1 MTSTAEQQ
9 LIDNV
14 KADRAGREKSTE
26 VLAYEYKTSRS
37 TAVRTLHKHGLSS
50 VKPTRKPGL
59 SNAQRAARL
68 DFCLKHQEWSLEEW
82 KRVIWSDETSVILG
96 QRRGNIRL
104 WREPHEAYERTCIR
118 RRWKNCS
125 EFMFWGCFSWD
136 KKGPYHIWK
145 KETAQER
152 KQADEELLQL
162 NIALEPQFK
171 TEWEL
176 NNGMRRMNLRRRP
189 AGKKPIW
196 RFTKKTGKLTRESK
210 AGGID
215 WYRYWKL
222 ILLPKLIPFA
232 KECQQDRPDTLIQ
245 EDNAGPHA
253 HRHQGTVYALYD
265 VTRLLWP
272 GNSPDLNA
280 IEPAWYW
287 LKRRTTARGA
297 PANRKDMEQA
307 WRQAWQDLP
316 QETIQQWITA
326 IPDHIKEIIKLE
338 GGNEYKEGVKSFKRS
353 WVGNRIK
360 GKLSTLQSIDNKTQ
374 HQATDVEIGVDNGSI
389 DSGSEGES

>member
-1 MTSTAEQQ
+1 
-9 LIDNV
+9 
-14 KADRAGREKSTE
+14 
-26 VLAYEYKTSRS
+26 
-37 TAVRTLHKHGLSS
+37 
-50 VKPTRKPGL
+50 
-59 SNAQRAARL
+59 
-68 DFCLKHQEWSLEEW
+68 
-82 KRVIWSDETSVILG
+82 
-96 QRRGNIRL
+96 
-104 WREPHEAYERTCIR
+104 
-118 RRWKNCS
+118 
-125 EFMFWGCFSWD
+125 
-136 KKGPYHIWK
+136 
-145 KETAQER
+145 
-152 KQADEELLQL
+152 
-162 NIALEPQFK
+162 
-171 TEWEL
+171 
-176 NNGMRRMNLRRRP
+176 
-189 AGKKPIW
+189 
-196 RFTKKTGKLTRESK
+196 
-210 AGGID
+210 
-215 WYRYWKL
+215 
-222 ILLPKLIPFA
+222 LPKLIPFA
-232 KECQQDRPDTLIQ
+232 KECQQDRPDTFVQ

-316 QETIQQWITA
+316 QETIQQWIAA
-326 IPDHIKEIIKLE
+326 IPDYIKKIIKLE

-389 DSGSEGES
+389 DSSSEGES